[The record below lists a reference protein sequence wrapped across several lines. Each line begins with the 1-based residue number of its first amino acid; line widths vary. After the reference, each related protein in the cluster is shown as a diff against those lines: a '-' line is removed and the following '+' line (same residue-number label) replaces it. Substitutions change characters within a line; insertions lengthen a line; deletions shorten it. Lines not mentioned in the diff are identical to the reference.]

1 MAASLGTLPRVVALQ
16 GATNLRDLGGYATA
30 DGRRTR
36 FGLIFRSAALGGLT
50 GDDLATI
57 GALGLKTVCDL
68 RGLHEAERA
77 PSRLPPGVAALPMPI
92 EPTVGASL
100 RDILARGQATGE
112 DVLSL
117 LAQAYAAYATQ
128 KLPVYR
134 ALFATMLEPGRLPL
148 LFHCSAGK
156 DRTGFGAALLLTLLG
171 VPRASVMDD
180 YLATNGLWRGERV
193 FPPGTAPEVAQ
204 TLMRAHAPLLDA
216 ALERALAG
224 HASIEDFAKAAL
236 GLEAP
241 RLRAL
246 RESIL
251 E

>member
-1 MAASLGTLPRVVALQ
+1 MSAGLGTLPRVIALQ

-30 DGRRTR
+30 DGRRMR
-36 FGLIFRSAALGGLT
+36 FGLVFRSAALAGLT
-50 GDDLATI
+50 DDDLATV
-57 GALGLKTVCDL
+57 GALGLRTVCDL

-77 PSRLPPGVAALPMPI
+77 PSRLPDGVTAVPMPI

-100 RDILARGQATGE
+100 RDILERGQATGE
-112 DVLSL
+112 DVFSL
-117 LAQAYAAYATQ
+117 LAQAYTAYATA

-134 ALFATMLEPGRLPL
+134 ALFATMLEADRLPL

-171 VPRASVMDD
+171 VPRATVMQD
-180 YLATNGLWRGERV
+180 YLATNGLWRSERV

-204 TLMRAHAPLLDA
+204 TLMRAHAPLLEA
-216 ALERALAG
+216 ALERALSG
-224 HASIEDFAKAAL
+224 HDSIDDFAEASL
-236 GLEAP
+236 GLDAT

-246 RESIL
+246 RQKLL